1 MKSSRRFFC
10 FIEAAVFCTFT
21 FTILIFGCSKR
32 EISVDESIEQI
43 QKRKGIPV
51 VVAEVHKG
59 TLVVDEL
66 LGGTARGY
74 YQTTIS
80 SSIAGKLIE
89 IRAKIGDYV
98 EKDSSL
104 MSIEPDHAQNYDVV
118 KQQYENS
125 IKNRQRIRVLAEQGG
140 VSQELIDEV
149 DAQYLKSKEDLDAV
163 RKSQFV
169 LSPFSGTVVN
179 IFQTLNSKLAPGT
192 ELITIAQ
199 VKKIRIPL
207 KISDKIINKF
217 KVGQKAVAIVDNDS
231 VSGVIENVSLAGNDF
246 TNTFE
251 IEAVFNNA
259 QKLIKPG
266 MHILVRII
274 IESKNDVITLGSED
288 IINDGAQKYVYIV
301 NDSLARKAEIVTGKK
316 IDGKYE
322 IVSGISDADLVVV
335 KGASLLYDG
344 AKVNVVSKL

>member
-1 MKSSRRFFC
+1 MKSSRCFFS
-10 FIEAAVFCTFT
+10 FINAAFFCTFT
-21 FTILIFGCSKR
+21 FAILIFGCSKR
-32 EISVDESIEQI
+32 EIPVDESIEQI

-51 VVAEVHKG
+51 VVAEVRKG
-59 TLVVDEL
+59 TLVVDEIL
-66 LGGTARGY
+66 MGTARGY
-74 YQTTIS
+74 YQTTIA
-80 SSIAGKLIE
+80 SSIAGKLVE

-104 MSIEPDHAQNYDVV
+104 MSIEPDHAQNYDIV

-179 IFQTLNSKLAPGT
+179 IYQTLNSKLAPET
-192 ELITIAQ
+192 ELITVAQ

-207 KISDKIINKF
+207 KISDKIINRF
-217 KVGQKAVAIVDNDS
+217 KVGQKAIAIVENDS

-251 IEAVFNNA
+251 IEAVFNNV

-266 MHILVRII
+266 MHIPVRII
-274 IESKNDVITLGSED
+274 VESKNDVITIDSED
-288 IINDGAQKYVYIV
+288 IISDGIQKYVYII

-316 IDGKYE
+316 TDGRYE
-322 IVSGISDADLVVV
+322 IVSGVNNADLVVV
-335 KGASLLYDG
+335 KGASLLFDG
-344 AKVNVVSKL
+344 AKVNVVNKR